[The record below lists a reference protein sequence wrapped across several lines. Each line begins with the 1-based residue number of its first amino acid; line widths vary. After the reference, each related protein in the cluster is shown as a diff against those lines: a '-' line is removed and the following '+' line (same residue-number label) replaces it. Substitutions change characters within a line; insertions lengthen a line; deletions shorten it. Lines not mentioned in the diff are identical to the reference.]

1 MKKLLTL
8 MLILL
13 LALSL
18 MTACATTDEPAGDT
32 ADQTQEDVVEEETTE
47 PEAEADDDVV
57 YQAAMDYFAN
67 FPDSKHMASA
77 EDIVAKVLA
86 GEELFI
92 LDIRSADDYAAG
104 HLKGAYNVPY
114 LQVGDYLEQLPD
126 DVEIFVQCY
135 TGQTSSQTVAL
146 LNIAGKFA
154 TNVQKGFNNGV
165 SQVADYEDAIT
176 TEASALPEGSY
187 PVDDAIEEAIKAY
200 YAEAGANSF
209 KSFNI
214 SVDQVKELV
223 DAGSTDYT
231 ILSVRTAEDYAAGHI
246 QGAINIPFGAGMQ
259 EQFESML
266 PMDKPVIVYCYTGQ
280 TASQTLA
287 VLRMLGYEAYNMSQG
302 ITNGWLPAGYELV
315 TE

>member
-1 MKKLLTL
+1 MKKLLSIMMIL
-8 MLILL
+8 MLA
-13 LALSL
+13 LALL
-18 MTACATTDEPAGDT
+18 TACAPAEEPAEEP
-32 ADQTQEDVVEEETTE
+32 AAPAEEQTPAEEPAEEPAAETDVV
-47 PEAEADDDVV
+47 AEA
-57 YQAAMDYFAN
+57 ALAYFAN
-67 FPDSKHMASA
+67 FPDSKHMANA

-92 LDIRSADDYAAG
+92 LDIRSAEDYAAG

-114 LQVGDYLEQLPD
+114 LEVGNYLEQLPD

-154 TNVQKGFNNGV
+154 TNVQKGFKNGV
-165 SQVADYEDAIT
+165 SQVEGYEEAIT
-176 TEASALPEGSY
+176 TEAAALPEGNY

-200 YAEAGANSF
+200 YAEAGSNTF

-214 SVDQVKELV
+214 SVEQVKELV

-231 ILSVRTAEDYAAGHI
+231 ILSVRQAADYEAGHV

-259 EQFESML
+259 EQFESL
-266 PMDKPVIVYCYTGQ
+266 IPKDKPVIVYCYTGQ
-280 TASQTLA
+280 TASQTVA

-302 ITNGWLPAGYELV
+302 ITNGWEPAGYELV
-315 TE
+315 TD